1 MYPPQHRTERTGIHH
16 YILDIELLPPA
27 LLAMFRSETFQTS
40 MDPPVMVL
48 IVVLG
53 VMAGRKT
60 PITWELARDVVQ
72 GFASIIGSMA
82 LIVLVVMEIRIQTF
96 SPQSVRMSLLRVIQT
111 LISILAAMQFLEITG

>member
-96 SPQSVRMSLLRVIQT
+96 SPQSVRMSLLRAIQT
-111 LISILAAMQFLEITG
+111 LISILAAMQFLEIMV